1 MTFRGRASWGLAA
14 VGLTLAVGLFLIAQ
28 PRNVVTLAL
37 SARPA
42 LLLVALAGTFVVQA
56 FRGLRLALLAGPAIR
71 VAPAS
76 AAAAISQLASG
87 VLPLRIGE
95 LALVP
100 LLQAAGLPGTIH
112 GLAVLVFARI
122 LDLAAIL
129 AWGVVA
135 AAVIGGDPTIA
146 GAGLLLLAV
155 ALVVAALVGTRVLV
169 RIARLWRARRGWRRR
184 VVAQLLRTRSEVALI
199 ARSPARAGGSVAVS
213 LLLWGGIWG
222 VTVVLLRAM
231 QLRWPAGPVL
241 LGVVGGALGSS
252 LPVNSVGTFGTQEA
266 GWTAA
271 LAGTGVPVKQALA
284 AGFACHLWVLVFSLV
299 IGAVAAIYLLRLQ
312 PGRSATTLLASVKS
326 FLRSARGA

>member
-1 MTFRGRASWGLAA
+1 VTFRRRASWGLAA

-37 SARPA
+37 SARSP
-42 LLLVALAGTFVVQA
+42 LLLVALAGTFFVQA
-56 FRGLRLALLAGPAIR
+56 LRGLRLALLAGPTIR
-71 VAPAS
+71 AAPAG

-112 GLAVLVFARI
+112 GLAVLLFARI

-135 AAVIGGDPTIA
+135 AAAIGGDPTIA

-155 ALVVAALVGTRVLV
+155 ALVVAALAGVRVLV
-169 RIARLWRARRGWRRR
+169 RIARRWRARRGWRRR
-184 VVAQLLRTRSEVALI
+184 VVAQLLRVRSEAALI

-222 VTVVLLRAM
+222 VTVVLLHAM
-231 QLRWPAGPVL
+231 QLRWPAGAVL

-299 IGAVAAIYLLRLQ
+299 IGAVAAVYLLRLQ